1 MSKTAYP
8 LAKVGNGRQTHVL
21 EPNGGVRC
29 KTRGRGVVPHPRRRG
44 SLPGP
49 DASLASNPSPLSRAA
64 ELLLVPEEPRAV
76 TMTSTT

>member
-29 KTRGRGVVPHPRRRG
+29 KNQGSGAWYRTR
-44 SLPGP
+44 
-49 DASLASNPSPLSRAA
+49 DAEGGYQDPTRASPVTPLRSVGQPSCYWCQKSLAR
-64 ELLLVPEEPRAV
+64 
-76 TMTSTT
+76 